1 MADDF
6 DFDDFGDDDFLDDD
20 TDSDDFQFD
29 DVQDEVGDD
38 FDDLE
43 GFGGEMEDD
52 FLEGD
57 EEEVG
62 ERTGPSRT
70 FIFAVVAMIAV
81 FVVGLGL
88 IVALILNP
96 PDTGPSPRDLSAT
109 AIVATNNAIEVAL
122 AQTDD
127 AHTAVAEA
135 FAAATET
142 ALAATDT
149 PTPTNTPTPTLE
161 TEEPTEE
168 TSEPTIS
175 VAPGEDTPTMEADT
189 PTPGVI
195 DSEAV
200 AGTATALALILQP
213 VGTSTL
219 APGVTPGIGGATVT
233 ARATSLMDSGIFD
246 NATGGISLGVFFLM
260 AFGLVGVIAVSR
272 RTRTTNK
279 RK

>member
-6 DFDDFGDDDFLDDD
+6 DFDDFGDDFLDDD
-20 TDSDDFQFD
+20 ADADSDSDDFQFD
-29 DVQDEVGDD
+29 DMQDEVDD

-52 FLEGD
+52 FLEDD
-57 EEEVG
+57 EEEAG

-70 FIFAVVAMIAV
+70 FILAVVAMIAV
-81 FVVGLGL
+81 FVIGLGL
-88 IVALILNP
+88 IVVLILNP
-96 PDTGPSPRDLSAT
+96 PETGPTDRDMT
-109 AIVATNNAIEVAL
+109 VAAIETANAEIEIAL
-122 AQTDD
+122 AQTD
-127 AHTAVAEA
+127 AANTAVAEA
-135 FAAATET
+135 NAAATET

-149 PTPTNTPTPTLE
+149 PTPTSTFTPTEE
-161 TEEPTEE
+161 TEEPTEV
-168 TSEPTIS
+168 TSEPTNTTE
-175 VAPGEDTPTMEADT
+175 PGEPTPTVEVDT

-195 DSEAV
+195 DSDAV

-213 VGTSTL
+213 VDTATL
-219 APGVTPGIGGATVT
+219 SLGEGGATIT
-233 ARATSLMDSGIFD
+233 PGARPTSLMDSGIFD